1 MLTREY
7 PIFLLSSMCFFP
19 AIFLET
25 TSLLFRYHSVTTVS
39 PSNTFPV
46 LSCYFLYFS
55 LFLLRK
61 SKKCSNFATAN
72 PKFADILLKAFI
84 SACFRDSKSCKISS
98 YLKQEGS
105 KRPLGYDYPAHR
117 ASFRMTLFG
126 GIHISAWALVAYS
139 CCKVFPVPLTEE

>member
-1 MLTREY
+1 MQ
-7 PIFLLSSMCFFP
+7 IFLARACILLNFDTFFP
-19 AIFLET
+19 ISVAISPLSFSKLLRYHLVT
-25 TSLLFRYHSVTTVS
+25 TSL
-39 PSNTFPV
+39 PSSTFPV
-46 LSCYFLYFS
+46 LSCYFVYF
-55 LFLLRK
+55 LLILLRK

-117 ASFRMTLFG
+117 ASFIGLLC
-126 GIHISAWALVAYS
+126 LVAFIFGVGVR
-139 CCKVFPVPLTEE
+139 CLFL